1 MSFLRHWK
9 IMLCLAAIFVAGLVS
24 GSLVTLRIVK
34 KAAGRTLNPGAW
46 SSAAMQAYRKK
57 LKLTPEQIKKIQ
69 PAMDQAAQE
78 IKAVAG
84 NTRMEIF
91 SVVVQMNDRVA
102 QELTP
107 EQQKLFEEMKQ
118 EFRAKWKDRAVTRP
132 TRK

>member
-9 IMLCLAAIFVAGLVS
+9 IMLCLVAIFVAGAVS
-24 GSLVTLRIVK
+24 GGVVTLRLVK
-34 KAAGRTLNPGAW
+34 KAAGRNLNPDGW

-57 LKLTPEQIKKIQ
+57 LKLTPEQITKIQ
-69 PAMDQAAQE
+69 PAMDKAAQE
-78 IKAVAG
+78 IKAIGGDA
-84 NTRMEIF
+84 RMEIF
-91 SVVVQMNDRVA
+91 SVVVHMNDQVA

-118 EFRAKWKDRAVTRP
+118 EFRAKWKDRAASRP